1 MTKSVKILIAVLVCS
16 VIATGAVLGGVFGAR
31 AVADKRHRE
40 EEQAAYDARR
50 EATASV
56 EREFLLGINENWSA
70 ELSTEELKQLEDAGD
85 YVVFKSWTELV
96 KEELFDSGL
105 QTAKIT
111 ALADALKSEQGQK
124 LFEDFENNAELL
136 IPLIRGVGFTSSDV
150 SDLVYSLLCAFV
162 DKGGEV
168 LKSARDTLVS
178 IKTET
183 NAVNVNKNLAAVNS
197 ELEYLNFSAEEKSE
211 ILADLADAENAIK
224 ELASFAYTTSVTTL
238 TDKMVEII
246 ASEDGALSDITD
258 GEIQAV
264 VDAML
269 GNVRDL
275 KTSMTSTEIA
285 KLNKAIKTITDNFD
299 GNPSTSRIFSQI
311 VSYARFAYVIT
322 DSIPYLTSMVIAS
335 AEAVDT
341 EFLTDVRT
349 YVDYS
354 PSSNDDLKLVNIS
367 VISAKIL
374 KALYENID
382 RADLT
387 ALLETLETQAKTD
400 YRRALPIVAL
410 DFYFNIMA
418 YNDETEEVLHPD
430 IIDNDTFYDETMYFL
445 TYGLLS
451 NFERTYYDYLAGSA
465 TLDDVRKAANACPF
479 DKLGITN
486 PYSRETNTREWFEYY
501 MTETGKALSATATA
515 IAPTRTADL
524 VACIDD
530 YYADGSAVKSDT
542 IRLADMPLIAP
553 LAEDATDEQKQ
564 EYEDLIAEYAQIVKS
579 SRAFGL
585 AFILQE
591 VFA

>member
-16 VIATGAVLGGVFGAR
+16 VIAAGAVFGGVFGAR

-56 EREFLLGINENWSA
+56 EREFLLGISENWSA
-70 ELSTEELKQLEDAGD
+70 ELSVAELKQLEDAGD
-85 YVVFKSWTELV
+85 YVVFKGWTELV
-96 KEELFDSGL
+96 KEELFASNL
-105 QTAKIT
+105 QTAKIN
-111 ALADALKSEQGQK
+111 ALSDALKSEQGQK

-150 SDLVYSLLCAFV
+150 SNLVYSLLRAFV
-162 DKGGEV
+162 DNGGNV
-168 LKSARDTLVS
+168 LKSARDALAT

-197 ELEYLNFSAEEKSE
+197 ELEYLNFSAEEKRN

-269 GNVRDL
+269 GNVREL
-275 KTSMTSTEIA
+275 KENMTSTEIA

-311 VSYARFAYVIT
+311 VDYARFAYVVT
-322 DSIPYLTSMVIAS
+322 DSIPYLTSIVISS
-335 AEAVDT
+335 AEAVDAA
-341 EFLTDVRT
+341 FLTSVRQ
-349 YVDYS
+349 YVDYTVNS
-354 PSSNDDLKLVNIS
+354 PDSLKLTNIS

-382 RADLT
+382 KNDLIS
-387 ALLETLETQAKTD
+387 LIDTLETQAKTD
-400 YRRALPIVAL
+400 FRRALPLIAL

-418 YNDETEEVLHPD
+418 YNDETEEVLHPEILD
-430 IIDNDTFYDETMYFL
+430 EDTFIDETMYFV

-451 NFERTYYDYLAGSA
+451 NFEKTYYDYLGGSA

-479 DKLGITN
+479 DKLGISN
-486 PYSRETNTREWFEYY
+486 PYSRDTNTREWFEYY
-501 MTETGKALSATATA
+501 MTETGKALSATATE
-515 IAPTRTADL
+515 IAPTLKADL

-530 YYADGSAVKSDT
+530 YYAEGSTVKRDT
-542 IRLADMPLIAP
+542 IRLAGMPLIAP
-553 LAEDATDEQKQ
+553 LAEDATEEQTQ
-564 EYEDLIAEYAQIVKS
+564 EYDRLCAEYEQAIKS

>member
-1 MTKSVKILIAVLVCS
+1 MTKSVKILIAILVCS
-16 VIATGAVLGGVFGAR
+16 VIAAGAVLGGVFGAR
-31 AVADKRHRE
+31 AVADKKHRE
-40 EEQAAYDARR
+40 EEQAAYNARR
-50 EATASV
+50 EAVDSV
-56 EREFLLGINENWSA
+56 EREFLLGINENWALSDA
-70 ELSTEELKQLEDAGD
+70 ELGQLETAGD

-96 KEELFDSGL
+96 KEELFKSNL

-111 ALADALKSEQGQK
+111 ALSDALKSEQGQK

-136 IPLIRGVGFTSSDV
+136 IPLIRRVGFTSSDV
-150 SDLVYSLLCAFV
+150 SNLVYSFLCAFV
-162 DKGGEV
+162 DEGANV
-168 LKSARDTLVS
+168 LNTARDQLVAVKS
-178 IKTET
+178 EL
-183 NAVNVNKNLAAVNS
+183 NAVNVNKNLAAVNT
-197 ELEYLNFSAEEKSE
+197 ELEYLNFSAEEKRN

-224 ELASFAYTTSVTTL
+224 ELASFAYTTSITTL

-269 GNVRDL
+269 GNMREL
-275 KTSMTSTEIA
+275 KQNMTTSEIA

-311 VSYARFAYVIT
+311 VSYARFAYVVT
-322 DSIPYLTSMVIAS
+322 DSIPYLTSMVLAS
-335 AEAVDT
+335 AEAVDAA
-341 EFLTDVRT
+341 FLTDVRT

-354 PSSNDDLKLVNIS
+354 SSSSEDLQLMNMS

-374 KALYENID
+374 KALYENI
-382 RADLT
+382 AKSDLL
-387 ALLETLETQAKTD
+387 ALLDTLETQAKSD

-430 IIDNDTFYDETMYFL
+430 IIDNDTFLDETMYFL
-445 TYGLLS
+445 TYGLIS
-451 NFERTYYDYLAGSA
+451 NFERKYYDYLNGSA

-479 DKLGITN
+479 DKLGISN
-486 PYSRETNTREWFEYY
+486 PYSRDTNTREWFEYY
-501 MTETGKALSATATA
+501 MTETGKVLSETAKE
-515 IAPTRTADL
+515 IAPILKADL

-530 YYADGSAVKSDT
+530 YYADDSAVKRDT
-542 IRLADMPLIAP
+542 VLLAGMPLIAP
-553 LAEDATDEQKQ
+553 LAEDATDEQTQ
-564 EYEDLIAEYAQIVKS
+564 AYEDLIEEYAQIVKS

-585 AFILQE
+585 AFILQN